1 MSEKGAT
8 EFPRYLAGP
17 VETASRDELR
27 AYQEKKLRPLVDWL
41 YERCRYWKTQF
52 QEIGAKPQDINTL
65 EDLAALPYVTKR
77 SYAANMDANPPYGDF
92 LCYSEP
98 EINQRGAILFRT
110 TGTTGKQR
118 WFINT
123 HEGFQHFG
131 DQGLRNLWCAG
142 VRPGDK
148 VMMTLPLSLW
158 SAGWGFYYGCRKANI
173 TFIPAGPPY
182 DSRTRLD
189 IIADYRPTTVVLTPS
204 YALAL
209 AASAQEHGIDLSKCG
224 VKSLLIAG
232 EPFPETRRQKIEH
245 AWGLTYGAIE
255 FAGITEGG
263 PLYMGCECRE
273 RAGMHLHEDAAI
285 FEVIEVG
292 GTRPVPVGQMG
303 ELVFTA
309 LDQRVMGTSFHYR
322 TGDLVTATNEVC
334 ACGRT
339 FRRINGI
346 QGRVDDMIKVRGVNI
361 FPSAVEDLIRQIPGL
376 SDDFMLV
383 IEHVNNADVVT
394 IEVEPAV
401 GVSDESMAALATQL
415 EEHVRRVLNIRLPVR
430 LAKKNSLPR
439 FELKANRWQDR
450 RPKS

>member
-1 MSEKGAT
+1 MNERIA
-8 EFPRYLAGP
+8 EPFPQYLAGRI
-17 VETASRDELR
+17 ETASREELR
-27 AYQEKKLRPLVDWL
+27 SYQEQKLRPLVDWL
-41 YERCRYWKTQF
+41 YRRCRYWTNKF
-52 QEIGAKPQDINTL
+52 DEVGAKPGDIKTL
-65 EDLAALPYVTKR
+65 EDLASLPYVTKR
-77 SYAANMDANPPYGDF
+77 SYADNMDGNPPYGDF
-92 LCYSEP
+92 LCYSEE
-98 EINQRGAILFRT
+98 EIHRNGAIVFRT

-131 DQGLRNLWCAG
+131 DQGLRNLWSAG

-173 TFIPAGPPY
+173 TFLAGGPPY
-182 DSRTRLD
+182 DSRSRLD
-189 IIADYRPTTVVLTPS
+189 IIVDYRPTAVVLTPS

-209 AASAQEHGIDLSKCG
+209 ADSANEHGVDLARCG

-232 EPFPETRRQKIEH
+232 EPFPQSRREKIED
-245 AWGLTYGAIE
+245 AWGLTLGAIE

-263 PLYMGCECRE
+263 PLYMACECSN

-285 FEVIEVG
+285 FEVVEVG
-292 GTRPVPVGQMG
+292 GSRPVGPGEMG

-322 TGDLVTATNEVC
+322 TGDLVTVTGEVC
-334 ACGRT
+334 TCGRT

-346 QGRVDDMIKVRGVNI
+346 QGRADDMIKVRGVNI
-361 FPSAVEDLIRQIPGL
+361 FPSAIEDLIRRVPGL

-383 IEHVNNADVVT
+383 IERVNNADLVT
-394 IEVEPAV
+394 IEVEPVADV
-401 GVSDESMAALATQL
+401 IDESMAVLSTSL
-415 EEHVRRVLNIRLPVR
+415 EEHVRRILSIRLPVR
-430 LAKKNSLPR
+430 LAPRNSLPR
-439 FELKANRWQDR
+439 FELKANRWRDL
-450 RPKS
+450 RPKT